1 VRRHWG
7 DVEAAVSPVL
17 LPRYSQAVRRIVT
30 LLCIWWLALGCAR
43 TASELLRFGM
53 TTDEATAIFG
63 TSMSYV
69 ARGRDSEIYAVR
81 APAPIPGVYPPWVEE
96 RLYLQFRQGRLT
108 GWKNEW
114 DARKFWF

>member
-1 VRRHWG
+1 M
-7 DVEAAVSPVL
+7 
-17 LPRYSQAVRRIVT
+17 LPRYDPAVRRIVT

-53 TTDEATAIFG
+53 TPDEVTAIFG
-63 TSMSYV
+63 ASPRYV
-69 ARGRDSEIYAVR
+69 APGRDSEIYVVR
-81 APAPIPGVYPPWVEE
+81 QPAPIPGVYPPWVEE

-114 DARKFWF
+114 NARKGWF